1 MGVIRA
7 EPARMTDWASRSI
20 GAAWRAFDL
29 QLSAY
34 ATLLAILGLVMAYTN
49 SVEHGQSALAAGTTF
64 VRGLMWTGIALI
76 AFVVTTAFDYKW
88 LKTFAWP
95 LYLLQI
101 GLLVTTLA
109 MGHGV
114 GGAARWISIGPFDFQ
129 FSELAKI
136 LMIVVLAN
144 YLGARQGRLGSL
156 PSILGACLL
165 VGPPWLLVMLQPD
178 LGTSLVLLAI
188 LAGMLFMSGASIRW
202 MGSLVALVLAAL
214 PLIWNY
220 VLLDYQKQRLTS
232 FLNPSTD
239 VQGAG
244 YQLYQSQIAVG
255 SGGLLGKG
263 LTNGTQNQLNFLP
276 VQESDFVAAIYF
288 EELGFVGAMI
298 LLILF
303 AALLWRLLVSG
314 WRSKDPFGMMF
325 ATGLASMILF
335 QLIVNVGMVVGIM
348 PITGIPLPFVSHGG
362 ASLIS
367 LAVGLG
373 IVQSINIRQ
382 NRAEW

>member
-1 MGVIRA
+1 
-7 EPARMTDWASRSI
+7 
-20 GAAWRAFDL
+20 
-29 QLSAY
+29 
-34 ATLLAILGLVMAYTN
+34 MAYTN
-49 SVEHGQSALAAGTTF
+49 SVEQGQAVLSSGTTF

-76 AFVVTTAFDYKW
+76 AFVITTAFDYKW

-95 LYLLQI
+95 LYFVQI

-109 MGHGV
+109 IGHGV
-114 GGAARWISIGPFDFQ
+114 GGSSRWISFGPFDFQ

-144 YLGARQGRLGSL
+144 YLGARQGRLGSIT
-156 PSILGACLL
+156 SIVGACIL
-165 VGPPWLLVMLQPD
+165 VGPPFLLVMLQPD
-178 LGTSLVLLAI
+178 LGSSLVLLAI
-188 LAGMLFMSGASIRW
+188 LGGMLFMSGASLRW
-202 MGSLVALVLAAL
+202 LGAIVGGVLLAL
-214 PLIWNY
+214 PLIWTY
-220 VLLDYQKQRLTS
+220 VLRDYQKQRILA
-232 FLNPSTD
+232 FFNPATD
-239 VQGAG
+239 TQGAG
-244 YQLYQSQIAVG
+244 FQLYQSQIAVG

-263 LTNGTQNQLNFLP
+263 LTNGSQNQASLLP
-276 VQESDFVAAIYF
+276 VQESDFVAAIYL
-288 EELGFVGAMI
+288 EELGFIGAMI

-325 ATGLASMILF
+325 ASGLASMILF
-335 QLIVNVGMVVGIM
+335 QLVVNLGMVIGIM
-348 PITGIPLPFVSHGG
+348 PITGIPLPFISHGG

-382 NRAEW
+382 TRAEW